1 MYERSYPRIFAA
13 VVAVSNL
20 VAMHISIVWITS
32 YFKHLAIAACRKH
45 MLLPYT
51 EPKSCVETR
60 ISLCKNRGMKNTT
73 ESLRD
78 QLQFGLADRLAK
90 SLHVAG
96 MTNLDMA
103 KVLEVSPNTVSN
115 YINGNTQPRK
125 LYLREWALKTGVP
138 LEWLKTGI
146 DTTENP
152 HPHDTDGGDHGASC
166 RTRTGPCGLQGRTF
180 APVIDI
186 TTKKEAA

>member
-1 MYERSYPRIFAA
+1 
-13 VVAVSNL
+13 
-20 VAMHISIVWITS
+20 
-32 YFKHLAIAACRKH
+32 
-45 MLLPYT
+45 
-51 EPKSCVETR
+51 
-60 ISLCKNRGMKNTT
+60 MKNKT

-115 YINGNTQPRK
+115 YINGNTQPRR

-138 LEWLKTGI
+138 IEWLETGNFPGGNKKTPTPKSEGQSVGPARI
-146 DTTENP
+146 ELTTSTVKTWDNNVARV
-152 HPHDTDGGDHGASC
+152 DFVAGKRIA
-166 RTRTGPCGLQGRTF
+166 
-180 APVIDI
+180 
-186 TTKKEAA
+186 

>member
-1 MYERSYPRIFAA
+1 
-13 VVAVSNL
+13 
-20 VAMHISIVWITS
+20 
-32 YFKHLAIAACRKH
+32 
-45 MLLPYT
+45 
-51 EPKSCVETR
+51 
-60 ISLCKNRGMKNTT
+60 MKNTT

-138 LEWLKTGI
+138 LEWLETGEFPG
-146 DTTENP
+146 TPETEKAAAR
-152 HPHDTDGGDHGASC
+152 HASGGIGIMHLVEPPAGLDPA
-166 RTRTGPCGLQGRTF
+166 TCGLQGRPF

-186 TTKKEAA
+186 LTGIEAA